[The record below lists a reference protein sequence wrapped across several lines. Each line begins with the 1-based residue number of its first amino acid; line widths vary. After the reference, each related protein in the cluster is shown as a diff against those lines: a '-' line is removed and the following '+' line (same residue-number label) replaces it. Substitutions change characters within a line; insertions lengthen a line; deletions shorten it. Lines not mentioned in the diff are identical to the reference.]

1 MLYSYIRHIFQSI
14 PWTHFVIIGILS
26 LMVTFLYRKKSS
38 VYGSIVL
45 GLTGFVVLFLLD
57 ASVWIRYCGLYPHET
72 GIDISGELNRIL
84 HGRESS
90 RVGMLCNVLVFVPI
104 GFFLS
109 EFLSV
114 TRRLSTWRRLGYVTL
129 AGFGLSLTI
138 ECLQLILRVGIFE
151 LTDLVMNTMGAF
163 VGAGVALLARA
174 MFVKRKKADA

>member
-1 MLYSYIRHIFQSI
+1 MLYSYFRHIFRSV

-26 LMVTFLYRKKSS
+26 LMIVLLLRKKSS
-38 VYGSIVL
+38 VYGTIVL
-45 GLTGFVVLFLLD
+45 GLTGFVALILLD

-72 GIDISGELNRIL
+72 GIDIGGELNRLL
-84 HGRESS
+84 HGSESS
-90 RVGMLCNVLVFVPI
+90 RVGMLCNVLVFIPI

-114 TRRLSTWRRLGYVTL
+114 TKQLSTWRKLGYVTL

-163 VGAGVALLARA
+163 VGAGIALLVRA
-174 MFVKRKKADA
+174 MFVKKKEG